1 MAKVV
6 VYELQNFANFLSS
19 KGFDNE
25 EKDLNYGNPIEEALH
40 NLEEDPKCCSYLD
53 FSYDFDDI
61 EDAED
66 ALDELERT
74 TTWKDLM
81 ITEYVYDDET
91 EEYDYED
98 ENIVYVTEFMEEC
111 LKCMAVNLEENGH
124 HENADY
130 VFGLLATLDEDEDD
144 ETEEE

>member
-1 MAKVV
+1 
-6 VYELQNFANFLSS
+6 
-19 KGFDNE
+19 
-25 EKDLNYGNPIEEALH
+25 
-40 NLEEDPKCCSYLD
+40 
-53 FSYDFDDI
+53 
-61 EDAED
+61 
-66 ALDELERT
+66 
-74 TTWKDLM
+74 M

-124 HENADY
+124 HEDADY